1 MDMKRVTQ
9 HLRNIGVLTFLVALA
24 AATIPLPKATQAQ
37 AAGSAPVTV
46 VNTPLP
52 VNLTGTG
59 NISGNVNA
67 AQSGAWNVG
76 VTNMPAMQLA
86 PGTTVGISGGFSN
99 TATSPIFTQDVDE
112 PAKNAYVVGLCATS
126 KFQTCPGVTVPFG
139 TRYVIEQVSGECNV
153 GSESS
158 IGGFKLTAHL
168 NGADNVYFFHDKISA
183 GSGDTTV
190 GPFFQESRI
199 YSDGGVENG
208 ISAIVFDAGGS
219 GPGAA
224 CSITLSGH
232 LVSMDV
238 VFPTAH

>member
-1 MDMKRVTQ
+1 M
-9 HLRNIGVLTFLVALA
+9 TFVVALA
-24 AATIPLPKATQAQ
+24 AVTIPLPKATH

-52 VNLTGTG
+52 VSLTGTG

-76 VTNMPAMQLA
+76 VTNLPAVQLA

-99 TATSPIFTQDVDE
+99 TATSPFFVRDVDE
-112 PAKNAYVVGLCATS
+112 RAKNAYVLGLCATS
-126 KFQTCPGVTVPFG
+126 KFQTCPGVTVPVG
-139 TRYVIEQVSGECNV
+139 ARYVIEQVSGECNV
-153 GSESS
+153 GSDSS

-183 GSGDTTV
+183 GSGDTTI

-199 YSDGGVENG
+199 YADGGVENG
-208 ISAIVFDAGGS
+208 ISAKVFDAGGS
-219 GPGAA
+219 GPGSA
-224 CSITLSGH
+224 CSITLSGY
-232 LVSMDV
+232 LVSI
-238 VFPTAH
+238 P